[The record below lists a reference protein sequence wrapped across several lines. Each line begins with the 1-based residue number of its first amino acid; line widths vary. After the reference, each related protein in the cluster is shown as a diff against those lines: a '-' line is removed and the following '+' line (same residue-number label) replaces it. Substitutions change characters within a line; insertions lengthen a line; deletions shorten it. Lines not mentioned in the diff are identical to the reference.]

1 MPFAIL
7 RMEKRKGGA
16 IRSIEA
22 HNERTKETYN
32 SNPDIQPER
41 KTENYH
47 IIKAPHRYN
56 YEVQSRIEQHRCRVR
71 KDSTKMVEALI
82 TATPD
87 FMNKLPSNE
96 QREFFD
102 LAVKFMRQEVGE
114 ENVFTAVVHMDERT
128 PHMHL
133 CFTPIT
139 SEGRLSAKEI
149 LGYKDKLSLWQDKFY
164 AHMSAKYPEL
174 ERGISSKT
182 TGRKHIPVWWFKKA
196 KRLNGLSIEIEQ
208 ALSDITVFNAGKQK
222 EKAIEILRLWFP
234 QAQYFTAHASQT
246 EEYIRSLE
254 KKNTSLAEQNDIS
267 AEQLDQMEL
276 QILSLENTLRNQQR
290 LLDRIPVEV
299 LSEISDSK
307 TNQR

>member
-22 HNERTKETYN
+22 HNERTKESYK
-32 SNPDIQPER
+32 SNPDIQLE
-41 KTENYH
+41 KKNDNYH

-56 YEVQSRIEQHRCRVR
+56 YEVQSRIEQHKCRVR

-102 LAVKFMRQEVGE
+102 LAVKFMQQEVGE
-114 ENVFTAVVHMDERT
+114 ENVFSSVVHMDERT

-139 SEGRLSAKEI
+139 PDSRLSAKEI

-182 TGRKHIPVWWFKKA
+182 TGRKHIPVWLFKKA
-196 KRLNGLSIEIEQ
+196 KHLDGLSKEIEQ

-222 EKAIEILRLWFP
+222 EKAIDILRKWIP
-234 QAQYFTAHASQT
+234 QAQYFTAHTAQT

-254 KKNTSLAEQNDIS
+254 KKNTSLVEKNDMT

-276 QILSLENTLRNQQR
+276 QLLALKNTLSNQQR

-299 LSEISDSK
+299 LNEISSSK
-307 TNQR
+307 EKQR